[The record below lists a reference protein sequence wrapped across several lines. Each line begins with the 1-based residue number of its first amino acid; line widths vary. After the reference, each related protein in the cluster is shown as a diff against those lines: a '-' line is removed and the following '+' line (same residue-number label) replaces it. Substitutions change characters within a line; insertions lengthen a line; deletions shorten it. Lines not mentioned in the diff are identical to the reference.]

1 MPAQRKLIIAIDG
14 PAGSGKS
21 TVGKKVA
28 EHLGYIYVDTGAMY
42 RAAAWKALQKKIP
55 LDDAAA
61 IARLVRETS
70 MRLTCDYRQFQITI
84 DGADVT
90 QAIRAPEVS
99 EASSRISTI
108 AAVRQELVAQ
118 QQRLG
123 EQGGVV
129 MEGRDIGTVVFPNAD
144 VKVFL
149 DATPEARGERR
160 YAEDVRNGKPGR
172 REVTIEAVR
181 GRDRR
186 DASRQA
192 SPMAPAKDSIYLDTT
207 CLTVDQVVERIL
219 SLATA
224 AQNPSIA
231 KS

>member
-1 MPAQRKLIIAIDG
+1 MRAQRNLIIAIDG

-28 EHLGYIYVDTGAMY
+28 ECLGYLYVDTGAMY
-42 RAAAWKALQKKIP
+42 RAAAWMALQEKIP
-55 LDDAAA
+55 LEDGPA
-61 IARLVRETS
+61 ITQRLRGTQ
-70 MRLTCDYRQFQITI
+70 MRLTCDHRQFQISI
-84 DGADVT
+84 NGVDVT
-90 QAIRAPEVS
+90 RAIRAPEVS

-108 AAVRQELVAQ
+108 AAVRRELVAQ

-123 EQGGVV
+123 EHGGVV

-144 VKVFL
+144 VKIFL
-149 DATPEARGERR
+149 DATTEARGERR
-160 YAEDVRNGKPGR
+160 YAEEARNGKPRG

-186 DASRQA
+186 DASRKA
-192 SPMAPAKDSIYLDTT
+192 SPMVPAKDAIYLDTT
-207 CLTVDQVVERIL
+207 CLTVDQVVEKIL
-219 SLATA
+219 ILVATA
-224 AQNPSIA
+224 RTTPTA

>member
-1 MPAQRKLIIAIDG
+1 MRAPRNLIIAIDG

-28 EHLGYIYVDTGAMY
+28 ERLGYLYVDTGAMY
-42 RAAAWKALQKKIP
+42 RAAAWKALQEKIP
-55 LDDAAA
+55 LEDGPA
-61 IARLVRETS
+61 ITQLLRGTE
-70 MRLTCDYRQFQITI
+70 MRLTCDHRQFQIFI
-84 DGADVT
+84 DGVDVT
-90 QAIRAPEVS
+90 CAIRAPEVS

-108 AAVRQELVAQ
+108 ATVRRELVAQ

-123 EQGGVV
+123 EHGGVV

-144 VKVFL
+144 VKIFL
-149 DATPEARGERR
+149 DATTEARGERR
-160 YAEDVRNGKPGR
+160 YAEEVRNGKPGR

-186 DASRQA
+186 DASRTA
-192 SPMAPAKDSIYLDTT
+192 SPMVPAKDAIYLDTT
-207 CLTVDQVVERIL
+207 CLTVDQVVEKIL
-219 SLATA
+219 ILVATA
-224 AQNPSIA
+224 RTTPTA